1 MRQKKSEKITKKH
14 KTFERCTPVLLKED
28 NQKNN
33 RKDNIF
39 EKSPKK
45 AEIPVRNLSSY
56 NHTQLLKPGLS
67 QVQNRLSHICQEKK
81 D

>member
-14 KTFERCTPVLLKED
+14 KTFERCTPLLLEED

-39 EKSPKK
+39 EKNQK
-45 AEIPVRNLSSY
+45 N
-56 NHTQLLKPGLS
+56 
-67 QVQNRLSHICQEKK
+67 
-81 D
+81 